1 MNFKQIATTAY
12 LTASISFVTL
22 FCIASRQAKS
32 YVNLLDNSNSSIKV
46 EISDYLDLIDG
57 RIDRLESKQYIIRR
71 RFGST
76 PVARKDSINLYA
88 LHLDVYNHQGTLIGT
103 RTHNLPK

>member
-32 YVNLLDNSNSSIKV
+32 YVNLLDNGSVKV
-46 EISDYLDLIDG
+46 ETSNYLDLIDG
-57 RIDRLESKQYIIRR
+57 RIDRLESWQYTIRR
-71 RFGST
+71 RSGST
-76 PVARKDSINLYA
+76 SVAKKDNTNLYA